1 MGESYMVFVAS
12 FAIFIVF
19 VGGLA
24 LGLLR
29 NRPLKS
35 EDEAKAAIM
44 DGIPCASCQSSC
56 GFAGG
61 KVNHSSSSCMSS
73 RMGKIPHK
81 EV

>member
-1 MGESYMVFVAS
+1 MVFVAS

-44 DGIPCASCQSSC
+44 RWNSLCISPKFLWFCL
-56 GFAGG
+56 
-61 KVNHSSSSCMSS
+61 
-73 RMGKIPHK
+73 
-81 EV
+81 